1 MKSMTLFKH
10 VNNSLNPYRWAI
22 SVLAAVLIS
31 GLFAGVTLE
40 SRLDTDKKMAES
52 LAPYLSTLV
61 ESSDRPE
68 LLRVL
73 QSIGE
78 ATKSDVILAQDGMV
92 FASSRS
98 LEELDRAFVKP
109 KTFFRFFDIDFGNN
123 EIVTTTNIKNSSQS
137 MGDSKVYIISPLLPS
152 MKSSLGI
159 FLGVFVASILISLFS
174 ARQMRKAIKKALR
187 PMDQLHAEI
196 EGMITDNH
204 LDSEPIQIRELEEIR
219 NTVRSTKTA
228 LDNAKDQLAESKAK
242 KLSSD
247 AYKRLIHDLHNPVSA
262 LRQMASLAHDETQD
276 LETQNEA
283 ANSIS
288 RLADQIL
295 SQVTS
300 AKKNLEQEPIALRD
314 LNLVDCIRE
323 GVRQV
328 QTLENTKSISVSFQD
343 EEITVPHDPLL
354 LKRAIINL
362 LENGIEAANSL
373 VRVSVLKNDNNTI
386 IKVCDDGAGMDESKV
401 PVYLQGRGQS
411 GKANRQAFGLS
422 STNHIVRSHGGKL
435 IYRKSDLGGS
445 SFEIRLGGI

>member
-10 VNNSLNPYRWAI
+10 VNASLNPYRWAI

-52 LAPYLSTLV
+52 LAPYLSTLI

-73 QSIGE
+73 QSIAE
-78 ATKSDVILAQDGMV
+78 ATKSDVVLTQDEMV

-123 EIVTTTNIKNSSQS
+123 EIVTTTNIKNSSQYT
-137 MGDSKVYIISPLLPS
+137 GDSKVYIISPLLPS
-152 MKSSLGI
+152 MISSFGI

-204 LDSEPIQIRELEEIR
+204 LESEPIQIRELEEIR

-283 ANSIS
+283 ANSIP

-343 EEITVPHDPLL
+343 EKITVPHDPLL
-354 LKRAIINL
+354 LKRAIVNL

-373 VRVSVLKNDNNTI
+373 VRVSVLKNDNSTI

-445 SFEIRLGGI
+445 SFEIRLGVI